1 MSGNRMSFGQFV
13 DTVQEQ
19 IKSYLP
25 EAYRDAEVHT
35 AEFQKLNDNYVG
47 MTVRQ
52 DGQMIAAN
60 INLNAQYDQYIRTG
74 DMDRIFHTIA
84 EQVKLQPEIQM
95 DWLRDYEKVKD
106 RLFIR
111 VSDAQA
117 NKDYIANLPH
127 KTVDGLAVT
136 YHIAM
141 NGMEGAN
148 ASVAVTNQMME
159 EYGVTRE
166 QLHTDA
172 LANAK
177 EMLPARYTSMA
188 AMMMGLAAEAGFDQ
202 DMMEEAPPGVPM
214 LMVLTND
221 KGLNGAA
228 AMFYPGQLDQV
239 ADGFH
244 SDFFVLP
251 SSVHEVLILP
261 DDKATDYRN
270 LEMMVQQINEAEVAP
285 QDRLS
290 DHVYH
295 YDAKEHV
302 LEKAATYEHRMEIE
316 SHTEQKTRS
325 AEKGRQQAGERKSV
339 LQRLSEK
346 KAQVN
351 VQPKKN
357 APTRAK
363 GMELD

>member
-1 MSGNRMSFGQFV
+1 MNGNRMSFGQFI

-19 IKSYLP
+19 IKSHLP
-25 EAYRDAEVHT
+25 QAYQDAEVQT
-35 AEFQKLNDNYVG
+35 AEFQKLNDSYVG

-52 DGQMIAAN
+52 VGQTVTPN
-60 INLNAQYDQYIRTG
+60 INLSVQYDQYARTG
-74 DMDRIFHTIA
+74 DMDRVFRSIA
-84 EQVKLQPEIQM
+84 EQVQLQPEIQT

-117 NKDYIANLPH
+117 NKDYLANLPY

-148 ASVAVTNQMME
+148 ASAAITNQMME

-166 QLHTDA
+166 QLHADA

-202 DMMEEAPPGVPM
+202 NLMEEAPPGVPM
-214 LMVLTND
+214 LMVLTNNQ
-221 KGLNGAA
+221 GLNGAA
-228 AMFYPGQLDQV
+228 AIFYPGQLDQV
-239 ADGFH
+239 AEGFH
-244 SDFFVLP
+244 SDFFILP

-295 YDAKEHV
+295 YDAKEQV
-302 LEKAATYEHRMEIE
+302 LEKAETYEHRMEMKAHIAQKEKE
-316 SHTEQKTRS
+316 SEQS
-325 AEKGRQQAGERKSV
+325 RQPTGERRSV
-339 LQRLSEK
+339 LQRLGEK
-346 KAQVN
+346 KAQVRA
-351 VQPKKN
+351 QPKKDLPN
-357 APTRAK
+357 RAK
-363 GMELD
+363 GMQID